1 MYSGAPPAPAPVT
14 CDRGNKSDKLQQ
26 TQANTKTTLDP
37 DRPCDLLLAVSFTER
52 IRRRRRVTRHGSR
65 VVPGS
70 HTREDL
76 AQIMK
81 PLPFFFLFFSLFT
94 P

>member
-26 TQANTKTTLDP
+26 TQANAETTLDP

-52 IRRRRRVTRHGSR
+52 IRHRQCVTRHGSR
-65 VVPGS
+65 VVPSS

-81 PLPFFFLFFSLFT
+81 PLSFFFFSFT